1 MQKTASAGL
10 RAQPLEAFVSA
21 RWDED
26 IVPQLVEY
34 IRIPCKSPHFDPDW
48 AANGHI
54 DAAVA
59 LAEQWSRAQRIPG
72 LKLEVVRLEGRTP
85 VLFFEMAGEAPG
97 TILMY
102 GHLDKQPEMTGWR
115 EGYGPWTPVLHEGKL
130 YGRGGADDGYAIFAS
145 LTALAALK
153 EQGVGH
159 ARIVGLIEC
168 CEESGSYDLPHY
180 LDALK
185 PRIGEVDLVIGLDSG
200 CGNYD
205 QLWVTTSLRGIAA
218 GTLTVQVLNEG
229 VHSGDASGIVPSS
242 FRIAR
247 QLLDRLEDA
256 NTGRILPKELHC
268 DIPAE
273 RVEQATLAGKT
284 LGDGML
290 TRFPFAGG
298 TRPMTREH
306 GEAVLNRS
314 WRPFLSVVGAD
325 GLPAIK
331 DAGNVLRPKTAL
343 KLSLRIPPLIDGK
356 QATGHL
362 KRILETDPPHGAK
375 VSFEPDQAAS
385 GWHAPATAPWLK
397 AAVDAASKQ
406 FYGKPAM
413 MMGEGGTIPFM
424 AMLGQSFPK
433 AQFLITG
440 VLGPKS
446 NAHGPNEFLH
456 VPYAK
461 KLTAC
466 VAGVIA
472 AHADRS

>member
-1 MQKTASAGL
+1 MPQATKT
-10 RAQPLEAFVSA
+10 RIDAQSLEEFVSLK
-21 RWDED
+21 WDDD
-26 IVPQLVEY
+26 IVPRLVEY

-54 DAAVA
+54 DAAVE
-59 LAEQWSRAQRIPG
+59 LAERWSRAQELPG
-72 LKLEVVRLEGRTP
+72 LNIEVIRLENRTP
-85 VLFFEMAGEAPG
+85 VIFFEMEGDAPG
-97 TILMY
+97 TVLMY

-115 EGYGPWTPVLHEGKL
+115 DGYGPWIPVIHEGKL

-145 LTALAALK
+145 LLALSALK
-153 EQGVGH
+153 EQGVKH

-180 LDALK
+180 LEALK
-185 PRIGEVDLVIGLDSG
+185 ARIGQVDLVIGLDSG

-205 QLWVTTSLRGIAA
+205 QLWVTTSLRGLAA
-218 GTLTVQVLNEG
+218 GTLTVEVLNEG
-229 VHSGDASGIVPSS
+229 VHSGDASGVVPSS

-247 QLLDRLEDA
+247 SLLDRLEDA
-256 NTGRILPKELHC
+256 HTGRILPKEFHC

-273 RVEQATLAGKT
+273 RSDQAMLAGKT
-284 LGDGML
+284 LGEAML
-290 TRFPFAGG
+290 TRFPFAGK
-298 TRPMTREH
+298 TEPMTHSH
-306 GEAVLNRS
+306 GQAVLNRT

-343 KLSLRIPPLIDGK
+343 KLSLRIPPLVDG
-356 QATGHL
+356 QRATDDM
-362 KRILETDPPHGAK
+362 KRILEADPPHNAK
-375 VSFEPDQAAS
+375 VVFEADQSAT
-385 GWHAPATAPWLK
+385 GWHAPATAPWLT
-397 AAVDAASKQ
+397 AVLDAASRQ

-424 AMLGQSFPK
+424 AMLGKSFPK

-456 VPYAK
+456 IAYAK

-466 VAGVIA
+466 VAQVIA
-472 AHADRS
+472 GHAVRA